1 MFDWMQGHGPI
12 PASVDTS
19 KNDCLL
25 GVKSLIA
32 NSDPTLTGS
41 RLGPVTAIYS
51 NLNCKGLVSNTVTL
65 VKITC
70 NNCVLAVIR
79 STAVASLCGV
89 AVIPKKVAAFPS
101 SWAVFDIMSS

>member
-32 NSDPTLTGS
+32 NSVYDAEGNFVGKLEEIVIDTRTG
-41 RLGPVTAIYS
+41 
-51 NLNCKGLVSNTVTL
+51 
-65 VKITC
+65 
-70 NNCVLAVIR
+70 CVRHADLPGCFR
-79 STAVASLCGV
+79 TG
-89 AVIPKKVAAFPS
+89 
-101 SWAVFDIMSS
+101 